1 MLRRRLGYNVHI
13 MLEVLSRIL
22 QDECQLD
29 PAKPIVV
36 GVSGGPD
43 SLCTLDVLV
52 RCGYS
57 PVVAHFNHKLRPEA
71 DADSKFVQ
79 RIAEKRK
86 LSFAGEEIDVRALA
100 EDGRQSIEEAAR
112 NARYRFLF
120 ATAERVAA
128 QAVAVGHS
136 ADDQVETVLMH
147 LLRGAGLDGLSGME
161 FRSLPNAWS
170 EHIPLVRPL
179 LDVWRA
185 QIIEYCQEQG
195 FDPIIDATN
204 QDQTFFRNRIRHE
217 LLPNLESY
225 NPSIR
230 KVLWRTAEVLR
241 GDMELVKQAVDTAWQ
256 ECLLTEGSDYVG
268 LDPQRASQQTLSVQR
283 HLIRRAIAYLRP
295 GLRDIGFNTVEQVR
309 KYFRDS
315 QPTAEIDLIAGL
327 KLLSEPG
334 RIWLAE
340 WEADIPTSEWPQILE
355 GEVLLPIPGAFDLT
369 NGWRIAVEKIASTN
383 IIKTEAQN
391 NLDPYQAWI
400 DAKLIGDHLNVRA
413 RREGDRF
420 QPLGMEGHSIKLSDF
435 MINEKLPR
443 RARAGWPLVCS
454 AEQIVW
460 VAGYRLA
467 QPFRVSETTNEALK
481 LELIQSE

>member
-1 MLRRRLGYNVHI
+1 
-13 MLEVLSRIL
+13 MLENLNQIL
-22 QDECQLD
+22 REECQLD
-29 PAKPIVV
+29 PAKPILV

-43 SLCTLDVLV
+43 SLCTLDVLE

-71 DADSKFVQ
+71 DAESEVIRQ
-79 RIAEKRK
+79 LAEKRNLPFIK
-86 LSFAGEEIDVRALA
+86 GEIDVRTLA
-100 EDGRQSIEEAAR
+100 EKGHQSIEEAAR

-120 ATAERVAA
+120 TTADRVVA

-136 ADDQVETVLMH
+136 ADDQAETVLMH
-147 LLRGAGLDGLSGME
+147 LLRGAGLDGLSGMVI
-161 FRSLPNAWS
+161 RALPNAWS
-170 EHIPLVRPL
+170 EQIPLVRPL
-179 LDVWRA
+179 LGVWRA

-195 FDPIIDATN
+195 FDPIIDSTN
-204 QDQTFFRNRIRHE
+204 QDLTFFRNRIRHE

-241 GDMELVKQAVDTAWQ
+241 GDMELVNQAVDTAWQ
-256 ECLLTEGSDYVG
+256 ECLVSEGSNYVVI
-268 LDPQRASQQTLSVQR
+268 DPQPASQQPLSVQR
-283 HLIRRAIAYLRP
+283 HLIRRAIASLRP

-309 KYFRDS
+309 KYFQDS
-315 QPTAEIDLIAGL
+315 QPPAEIDLIAGL

-340 WEADIPTSEWPQILE
+340 WETDIPSSEWPQILE
-355 GEVLLPIPGAFDLT
+355 EVLLPIPGAFDLP
-369 NGWRIAVEKIASTN
+369 NGWRLTVEKVTTTN
-383 IIKTEAQN
+383 ITRSQAQN
-391 NLDPYQAWI
+391 NFDPYQAWI
-400 DAKLIGDHLNVRA
+400 DAKHIQEPLIVRP

-420 QPLGMEGHSIKLSDF
+420 LPFGMDGHSIKISDF

-443 RARAGWPLVCS
+443 RARRSWPLVCC

-460 VAGYRLA
+460 VPGYRLA
-467 QPFRVSETTNEALK
+467 HPFCITDSTTQAVQLK
-481 LELIQSE
+481 LMRSDLG

>member
-1 MLRRRLGYNVHI
+1 
-13 MLEVLSRIL
+13 MLENLSHIL
-22 QDECQLD
+22 REECQLD

-43 SLCTLDVLV
+43 SLCTLDVLE
-52 RCGYS
+52 RGGYS

-71 DADSKFVQ
+71 E
-79 RIAEKRK
+79 AESEIIRQLAEMRK
-86 LSFAGEEIDVRALA
+86 LPFIKGEDDVAARAEIGHESL
-100 EDGRQSIEEAAR
+100 EEAAR

-120 ATAERVAA
+120 ASAKKVAA

-147 LLRGAGLDGLSGME
+147 LLRGAGMDGLSGMVT
-161 FRSLPNAWS
+161 RALPNAWS
-170 EHIPLVRPL
+170 EKIPLVRPL
-179 LDVWRA
+179 LGVWRA
-185 QIIEYCQEQG
+185 QIMEYCQEQG
-195 FDPIIDATN
+195 FDPIIDSSN

-230 KVLWRTAEVLR
+230 KVLWRTAEVLQ
-241 GDMELVKQAVDTAWQ
+241 GDKELVNQVVDTAWQ
-256 ECLLTEGSDYVG
+256 ECLVSMGSNYVVI
-268 LDPQRASQQTLSVQR
+268 DPQRASQHPLSVQR
-283 HLIRRAIAYLRP
+283 HLIRRAIDSLRP

-327 KLLSEPG
+327 KLISEPG
-334 RIWLAE
+334 RIWLAD
-340 WEADIPTSEWPQILE
+340 WEALLPTSEWPQILE
-355 GEVLLPIPGAFDLT
+355 EVSLPVPGALDLPD
-369 NGWRIAVEKIASTN
+369 GWRLTVEKVTTN
-383 IIKTEAQN
+383 N
-391 NLDPYQAWI
+391 NLRNQAQHNPDPYQAWI
-400 DAKLIGDHLNVRA
+400 DAKHIKEPLIVRP

-420 QPLGMEGHSIKLSDF
+420 QPFGMDGHSLKISDF

-443 RARAGWPLVCS
+443 RARVGWPLVCC

-460 VAGYRLA
+460 VPGYRLA
-467 QPFRVSETTNEALK
+467 HHFSVTDSTTEAVQLK
-481 LELIQSE
+481 LMRSDLG